1 MIHLTTNRLTQD
13 TLDRELLESL
23 AYSQRPKT
31 KTERQKPIYYS
42 LVFVGFFCQLVSFVL
57 ASCGVLFLLVINFK
71 SSTGWVL
78 IVLAVIALIIIEAA
92 VFFSLKWFHA
102 ERLYDKHRN
111 ISTTFILVVS
121 FCCSTPLTY
130 VGTPYAVSLFAS
142 APKYIDLAQIEAKL
156 SGVISADSL
165 ATSLQIKEAKNTALD
180 VHAKNS
186 YKGKTSRS
194 ARSTVNAYTMQKLN
208 LEQKL
213 IDNLTQGKEVLK
225 VALYNAKIGNDIIK
239 QKHGLFCASFG
250 GWLAFVTVGAMVV
263 LFGVRWYCEGWRKEF
278 VIETRIKLGIPDPN
292 KSKDKSPLPPKEVI
306 KNKES
311 KDKETLTPKEVVKSE
326 EPQSVNK
333 IGFNPKDKDKG
344 HKEGDILKGIAPR
357 VDRVFIRKDN
367 GTLKAYT
374 KGGLN
379 NLIRG
384 SSQARKEY
392 LETLKELLR

>member
-23 AYSQRPKT
+23 AHAQRPKT
-31 KTERQKPIYYS
+31 KAERQKPIYYALVLVS
-42 LVFVGFFCQLVSFVL
+42 LFCQLVSFVL
-57 ASCGVLFLLVINFK
+57 ASCGVLFLLVTNFK

-78 IVLAVIALIIIEAA
+78 IVLAVIALGINEWFVFII
-92 VFFSLKWFHA
+92 LKEFHA
-102 ERLYDKHRN
+102 ERLDDKKIN
-111 ISTTFILVVS
+111 KSTVLLLAVA
-121 FCCSTPLTY
+121 FCFSTPLTY
-130 VGTPYAVSLFAS
+130 IGTPYAVSLFAS

-156 SGVISADSL
+156 SGVITSDSL
-165 ATSLQIKEAKNTALD
+165 ATSLQIKEAKNMALD
-180 VHAKNS
+180 VHNKNS
-186 YKGKTSRS
+186 YKGKTSRA
-194 ARSTVNAYTMQKLN
+194 ARSTVKAYTMQKLA

-213 IDNLTQGKEVLK
+213 IDNLTEGKEVLK

-250 GWLAFVTVGAMVV
+250 GWLALVTVGAMVV
-263 LFGVRWYCEGWRKEF
+263 LFGVRWYCEGWKRLF
-278 VIETRIKLGIPDPN
+278 VVEGNIKLGVKD
-292 KSKDKSPLPPKEVI
+292 KDKSPLTPKEP
-306 KNKES
+306 
-311 KDKETLTPKEVVKSE
+311 KDKETLTPKEVVKTKE
-326 EPQSVNK
+326 AQAVNK
-333 IGFNPKDKDKG
+333 IGFNPKDKDKEY
-344 HKEGDILKGIAPR
+344 KEGDILKGIAPR

>member
-13 TLDRELLESL
+13 TLDRQLLESL
-23 AYSQRPKT
+23 AHAQRPKT
-31 KTERQKPIYYS
+31 KAERQKPIYYALVLVS
-42 LVFVGFFCQLVSFVL
+42 LFCQLVSFVL
-57 ASCGVLFLLVINFK
+57 ASCGVLFLLVTNFK

-78 IVLAVIALIIIEAA
+78 IVLAVIALGINEWFVFII
-92 VFFSLKWFHA
+92 LKEFHA
-102 ERLYDKHRN
+102 ERLDDKKIN
-111 ISTTFILVVS
+111 KSTILLLAVA
-121 FCCSTPLTY
+121 FCFSTPLTY

-142 APKYIDLAQIEAKL
+142 GPKYIDLAQIEAKL

-194 ARSTVNAYTMQKLN
+194 ARSTVNAYTMQKLA

-213 IDNLTQGKEVLK
+213 IDNLTQNKRVLK
-225 VALYNAKIGNDIIK
+225 ETLYNAKIGNDIIK

-250 GWLAFVTVGAMVV
+250 GWLALVTVGSMVV
-263 LFGVRWYCEGWRKEF
+263 LFGVRWYCEGWKRLYVVEGN
-278 VIETRIKLGIPDPN
+278 IKLGVKD
-292 KSKDKSPLPPKEVI
+292 KDKSPLTP
-306 KNKES
+306 KES
-311 KDKETLTPKEVVKSE
+311 KDKEPLTPKEVVKSE
-326 EPQSVNK
+326 EAQAVNK

>member
-13 TLDRELLESL
+13 TLDRQLLESL
-23 AYSQRPKT
+23 AHAQRPKT
-31 KTERQKPIYYS
+31 KAERQKPIYYALLLVS
-42 LVFVGFFCQLVSFVL
+42 LFCQLVSFVL
-57 ASCGVLFLLVINFK
+57 ASCGVLFLLVTNFK

-78 IVLAVIALIIIEAA
+78 IVLAVIALVIIEGF
-92 VFFSLKWFHA
+92 VFIMLKEFHA
-102 ERLYDKHRN
+102 ERLDDKKVN
-111 ISTTFILVVS
+111 KSTILLLAVA
-121 FCCSTPLTY
+121 FCFSTPLTY

-142 APKYIDLAQIEAKL
+142 GPNYIDLDQIEAKL
-156 SGVISADSL
+156 SGVITSDSL
-165 ATSLQIKEAKNTALD
+165 AISLQIKEAKNMALD

-186 YKGKTSRS
+186 YKGKTSRA
-194 ARSTVNAYTMQKLN
+194 ARSTVKAYTMQKLA

-213 IDNLTQGKEVLK
+213 IDNLTQGKRVLK
-225 VALYNAKIGNDIIK
+225 EALFNAKVSNDIIK
-239 QKHGLFCASFG
+239 QKHSIFCASFG
-250 GWLAFVTVGAMVV
+250 GWLALVTVGAMVV
-263 LFGVRWYCEGWRKEF
+263 LFGVRWYCEGWKRLYVVEGN
-278 VIETRIKLGIPDPN
+278 IKLGV
-292 KSKDKSPLPPKEVI
+292 KDKSPLTP
-306 KNKES
+306 KES

-333 IGFNPKDKDKG
+333 IGFNPKDKGKEY
-344 HKEGDILKGIAPR
+344 KEGDILKGIAPR

-374 KGGLN
+374 RGGLN

>member
-13 TLDRELLESL
+13 TLDRQLLESL
-23 AYSQRPKT
+23 AHAQRPKT
-31 KTERQKPIYYS
+31 KAERQKPIYYALVLVS
-42 LVFVGFFCQLVSFVL
+42 LFCQLVSFVL
-57 ASCGVLFLLVINFK
+57 ASCGVLFLLVTNFK

-78 IVLAVIALIIIEAA
+78 IVLAVIALVIIEGF
-92 VFFSLKWFHA
+92 VFIMLKEFHA
-102 ERLYDKHRN
+102 ERLDDKKVN
-111 ISTTFILVVS
+111 KSTILLLAVA
-121 FCCSTPLTY
+121 FCFSTPLTY

-142 APKYIDLAQIEAKL
+142 GPKYIDLDQIEAKL
-156 SGVISADSL
+156 SGVITSDSL
-165 ATSLQIKEAKNTALD
+165 AISLQIKEAKNMALD

-186 YKGKTSRS
+186 YKGKTSRA
-194 ARSTVNAYTMQKLN
+194 ARSTVKAYTMQKLA

-213 IDNLTQGKEVLK
+213 IDNLTQGKRVLK
-225 VALYNAKIGNDIIK
+225 EALFNAKVSNDIIK
-239 QKHGLFCASFG
+239 QKHSIFCASFG
-250 GWLAFVTVGAMVV
+250 GWLALVTVGAMVV
-263 LFGVRWYCEGWRKEF
+263 LFGVRWYCEGWKRLYVVEGN
-278 VIETRIKLGIPDPN
+278 IKLGV
-292 KSKDKSPLPPKEVI
+292 KDKSPLTP
-306 KNKES
+306 KES

-333 IGFNPKDKDKG
+333 IGFNPKDKGKEY
-344 HKEGDILKGIAPR
+344 KEGDILKGIAPR

-374 KGGLN
+374 RGGLN

>member
-23 AYSQRPKT
+23 AHAQRPKT
-31 KTERQKPIYYS
+31 KAERQKPIYYALVLVS
-42 LVFVGFFCQLVSFVL
+42 LFCQLVSFVL
-57 ASCGVLFLLVINFK
+57 ASCGVLFLLVTNFK

-78 IVLAVIALIIIEAA
+78 IVLAVIALGINEWFVFII
-92 VFFSLKWFHA
+92 LKEFHA
-102 ERLYDKHRN
+102 ERLDDKKIN
-111 ISTTFILVVS
+111 KSTVLLLAVA
-121 FCCSTPLTY
+121 FCFSTPLTY
-130 VGTPYAVSLFAS
+130 IGTPYAVSLFAS
-142 APKYIDLAQIEAKL
+142 EPKYINLAQIEAKL
-156 SGVISADSL
+156 SGVITSDSL
-165 ATSLQIKEAKNTALD
+165 ATSLQIKEAKNMALD
-180 VHAKNS
+180 VHNKNS
-186 YKGKTSRS
+186 YKGKTSRA
-194 ARSTVNAYTMQKLN
+194 ARSTVKAYTMQKLA

-213 IDNLTQGKEVLK
+213 IDNLTEGKEVLK

-239 QKHGLFCASFG
+239 QKHSIFCASFG
-250 GWLAFVTVGAMVV
+250 GWLALVTVGAMVV

-326 EPQSVNK
+326 EAQAVNK
-333 IGFNPKDKDKG
+333 IGFNPKDKDKEY
-344 HKEGDILKGIAPR
+344 KEGDILKGIAPR